1 MSKLSKQMIDFCIT
15 AYGCLKE
22 DESERACYIKYR
34 NNDERYIDF
43 IMQKSS
49 YYYGKWAVFEH
60 SAFSMSI
67 EESLLEEWL
76 QDSVNKRKEREL
88 KSNAS

>member
-1 MSKLSKQMIDFCIT
+1 MIDFCIT
-15 AYGCLKE
+15 AYGCLK
-22 DESERACYIKYR
+22 DDTSDRACYIKYR

-49 YYYGKWAVFEH
+49 FYFGKWVVFEN
-60 SAFSMSI
+60 SSFSMTI
-67 EESLLEEWL
+67 DESVLEEWL

-88 KSNAS
+88 KSKES